1 MEEHAHLPTSE
12 PEAEPGSAL
21 SPPAGVAPARIVARV
36 VDPAVR
42 EDGRGDPVLIL
53 HTAEA
58 RARVVSSQG
67 PDVRL
72 RGDAVRERLLA
83 KARAAAAAP
92 RVVGPAEPDARADVE
107 GVDAAAREGAA
118 PGSLSPAPAGVARTR
133 SDVPLPPS
141 LEPTFE
147 ALGEAADDLDLIGAP
162 ERRRSPR
169 PVAGAPVVTA
179 RAALLLGMAFG
190 VTALGLLF
198 ALLVHFAPRPAL
210 DLVAL
215 AQRAP
220 APAVAAQQPPARAEE
235 REPAEADEEQ
245 VVAAAPAPRRA
256 TPAPLPRV
264 QHEPRRQLAAPWRI
278 ADTGKD
284 PELRRVRGNV
294 GAGPFLSALQTAGV
308 SRGEAY
314 RVYNAFRGVKNLNRT
329 RPQDSF
335 ETLLDHKGHV
345 LAFEYFTGEDQVY
358 QAREGNEG
366 RLAAQQLDLKIERQ
380 RAEGVIVV
388 HGGFEASAR
397 RAGFEPGLS
406 EVVNKALAGY
416 TSTGDMKDGDVLAMV
431 AQEVTVLGQFERY
444 AGIEALEYR
453 TRSSAPV
460 RIYYHAVG
468 RARAYVD
475 GKGRTFGKSRWA
487 RPVAGAGVSSRFN
500 PRRFHPVLKRIKP
513 HNGTDFGAGVGT
525 PILAAAAGVVT
536 FVGPAGPNGKMIR
549 LNHGGG
555 YESGYSH
562 LSRFAKGLHAGLRVE
577 QKQVIGY
584 VGSTGRSTGPHLH
597 FSVKR
602 ARRFIDPESLNLD
615 GLARIPAPDR
625 QTFAVLRQRY
635 DQLLDG
641 LAAPG
646 VRAPEVAAVVA
657 ANTSAPAANAASDTP
672 ASSVPPTASAPTA
685 SAPTASAPTASAPT
699 TSAPTASAPTASA
712 PKVSVPGAGS
722 TAATSSAARSTA
734 AATTAVPVAEKPAAG
749 AAAGTRPIAAATPA
763 LVGPPSAHDS
773 EAPADDPEPQDD
785 AEE

>member
-1 MEEHAHLPTSE
+1 MGQSPILVGRLRPSRRPAPVGWGGPPPRSDDLVEEHAHLPTSE

-21 SPPAGVAPARIVARV
+21 SAAGPSVVPTRIVARV

-53 HTAEA
+53 HTADA
-58 RARVVSSQG
+58 RARVLQSQG
-67 PDVRL
+67 PDVQG
-72 RGDAVRERLLA
+72 RGTAVRERLLA

-92 RVVGPAEPDARADVE
+92 RVVAPQALEALGDSV
-107 GVDAAAREGAA
+107 VDAVDGGT
-118 PGSLSPAPAGVARTR
+118 PGSLSPAPAAARPR
-133 SDVPLPPS
+133 SEAPPPAA
-141 LEPTFE
+141 LEPGFD
-147 ALGEAADDLDLIGAP
+147 ALGEAADDLALIGAP
-162 ERRRSPR
+162 ERRRSPK
-169 PVAGAPVVTA
+169 ASDGAPVVSA
-179 RAALLLGMAFG
+179 RAALLLGTAFG

-198 ALLVHFAPRPAL
+198 ALLVHFAPRPAIELGSAVPPPATAALRPLERVAEREPVEAEGEAL
-210 DLVAL
+210 DEERDEERV
-215 AQRAP
+215 
-220 APAVAAQQPPARAEE
+220 APAVPVPP
-235 REPAEADEEQ
+235 
-245 VVAAAPAPRRA
+245 RA

-264 QHEPRRQLAAPWRI
+264 QHEPRRAVAAPWRI

-284 PELRRVRGNV
+284 PELKRVRGNV
-294 GAGPFLSALQTAGV
+294 GAGPFLTALQGAGV

-335 ETLLDHKGHV
+335 ETLLDRKGHV
-345 LAFEYFTGEDQVY
+345 LAFEYFTGEDEVF

-366 RLAAQQLDLKIERQ
+366 GLAAKQLDLKIERQ

-388 HGGFEASAR
+388 HGGFESSAR

-406 EVVNKALAGY
+406 EVLNKALAGY
-416 TSTGDMKDGDVLAMV
+416 TSTSDMKDGDVLAMV
-431 AQEVTVLGQFERY
+431 AQEVTVLGQFDRY

-453 TRSSAPV
+453 TRNGAPV

-500 PRRFHPVLKRIKP
+500 PKRFHPILKRIKP
-513 HNGTDFGAGVGT
+513 HNGTDFGAVVGT
-525 PILAAAAGVVT
+525 PILAAASGDVT
-536 FVGPAGPNGKMIR
+536 FVGPAGPNGKMVRI
-549 LNHGGG
+549 NHGGG
-555 YESGYSH
+555 YETGYSH
-562 LSRFAKGLHAGLRVE
+562 MSRFAKGLHAGQRVD

-597 FSVKR
+597 FSAKR
-602 ARRFIDPESLNLD
+602 AGRFIDPESLNLD

-641 LAAPG
+641 LAASG
-646 VRAPEVAAVVA
+646 VRAHEVAPVLATNTPA
-657 ANTSAPAANAASDTP
+657 AAAAPAGSP
-672 ASSVPPTASAPTA
+672 ASAAPASA
-685 SAPTASAPTASAPT
+685 
-699 TSAPTASAPTASA
+699 
-712 PKVSVPGAGS
+712 VS
-722 TAATSSAARSTA
+722 
-734 AATTAVPVAEKPAAG
+734 AAG
-749 AAAGTRPIAAATPA
+749 AASAALPAAAVPTSAAPVAETPAAEAAAAGTPPVTAAAPA
-763 LVGPPSAHDS
+763 LSSTPSLHES
-773 EAPADDPEPQDD
+773 EAPPDDPEPQDD